1 MVDERGPDIG
11 LGFASIVVAVVV
23 VDSLDLRQIGR
34 RVVSCRSFVAD
45 VVVAFGFSGRCVLS
59 LLLLESSVFPSLA
72 VSVAPPVVP
81 PGVVTAT
88 GLTTFSLLGARAAAD
103 LNEPQ
108 ASVVPVLAVVIVIV
122 GLDPHSLPS
131 AVATVTSP
139 APFLSSPLRD

>member
-11 LGFASIVVAVVV
+11 LGLAVVAVVV
-23 VDSLDLRQIGR
+23 VVDCLDLRQMR
-34 RVVSCRSFVAD
+34 RWVVSCRSFVAH
-45 VVVAFGFSGRCVLS
+45 VVVVFGFSGRCVLS

-88 GLTTFSLLGARAAAD
+88 GLTTFSLLVVRAAAD

-108 ASVVPVLAVVIVIV
+108 AYVVPVLAVVIVIV

-139 APFLSSPLRD
+139 APFL

>member
-11 LGFASIVVAVVV
+11 LGLAIIVVAVVV
-23 VDSLDLRQIGR
+23 VDSLDLRQMR
-34 RVVSCRSFVAD
+34 RWVVSCRSFVAH
-45 VVVAFGFSGRCVLS
+45 VVVVFGFSGRCVL

-88 GLTTFSLLGARAAAD
+88 GLTTFSLLVVRTAAD
-103 LNEPQ
+103 MNEPQ

-139 APFLSSPLRD
+139 APFLSSPRRG